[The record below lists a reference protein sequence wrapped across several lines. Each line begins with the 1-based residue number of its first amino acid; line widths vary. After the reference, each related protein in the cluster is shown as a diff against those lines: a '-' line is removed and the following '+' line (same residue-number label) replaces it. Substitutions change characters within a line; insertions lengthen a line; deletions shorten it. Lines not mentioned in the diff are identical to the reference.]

1 MSVLSEIISAEGSS
15 PVSGTEEMPCEWK
28 SAWFLTATESW
39 HYSFKKYL
47 LSIYCALEWWKERQD
62 SSGAC
67 PHEGY
72 NRKKRKRLFSIAF
85 YMPAP
90 RVKLLLIREGIERIT
105 LWICHDVVP
114 LCNKSSSA
122 RGYGFL
128 VSTPPFVVMPCLFF
142 TSFQSNSCER
152 EPTTFIH
159 LSHKCVLPT
168 CLPSAPSSIWVQS
181 ESTDQI
187 KNCADQGKV
196 LFRQQDW

>member
-85 YMPAP
+85 YVPAP
-90 RVKLLLIREGIERIT
+90 RVKRLLIREGIERIT

-142 TSFQSNSCER
+142 TSFQVKLLWKRANHIYTPVPQMCSS
-152 EPTTFIH
+152 H
-159 LSHKCVLPT
+159 LPAFCSLKHLG
-168 CLPSAPSSIWVQS
+168 SIWEHRS
-181 ESTDQI
+181 D
-187 KNCADQGKV
+187 
-196 LFRQQDW
+196 